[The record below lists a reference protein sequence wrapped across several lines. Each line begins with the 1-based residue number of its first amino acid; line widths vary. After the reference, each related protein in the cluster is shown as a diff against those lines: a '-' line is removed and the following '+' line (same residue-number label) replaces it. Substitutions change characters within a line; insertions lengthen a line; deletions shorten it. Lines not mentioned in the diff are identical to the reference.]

1 MIEVRAER
9 RTLSKHRSLLHA
21 MASARKWSRHT
32 NTQPRIA
39 VPEPRFSAMLASGE
53 IYETAGGEFIDS
65 SRQWVIERA

>member
-1 MIEVRAER
+1 MIEVRTER

-32 NTQPRIA
+32 IPQPRVA
-39 VPEPRFSAMLASGE
+39 VSADQFAAMLASGE

>member
-32 NTQPRIA
+32 NTQPRVA
-39 VPEPRFSAMLASGE
+39 VSDDQFAAMLASGDV
-53 IYETAGGEFIDS
+53 YETVGGEFIDRG
-65 SRQWVIERA
+65 RQWVIERA